1 MSFSDF
7 LGAVLP
13 STGLYAVCELSTKRR
28 QHAFV
33 DSIDELDEWAQAF
46 SERGLDTYFALAS
59 YDAAGSREAS
69 NVKALR
75 SLFIDIDLRSKGA
88 ELYASK
94 KEAAAALAAFLADTQ
109 LDRLGSP
116 WLVDSGGGLHAYW
129 PLDEDAPVAEWK
141 PVAEALKR
149 AAKAHGF
156 KIDMTCT
163 ADSARVLRVPGTFN
177 HKFSPPRPAVLKLR
191 GDIFSLQDIASK
203 LPVTALAPAPSTA
216 LALPGQRPSLA
227 VVSPT
232 AKALAND
239 SVTKFKVI
247 MMRTAE
253 GTGCAQLQHY
263 IDNAT
268 EDGMEPLWRAW
279 LSIAAKCEDGWKAA
293 VKLSALHPYD
303 GDRLRRKWGELRGPY
318 PCTKFDSENPGLCT
332 TCTHWGKITNPLA
345 LGREYAQVQE
355 VHVEAPDEDAPP
367 QTMALPEPP
376 RGYAFMQNSVRREV
390 SDADG
395 TQYVPILPF
404 ILYLEAVYQEDTAY
418 YARFCQVLA
427 GKLKHVALPTR
438 ALASKDETI
447 KLLSQQFVLAA
458 YGSGNDKHLYEYVR
472 ACVQEHSVTDKVLYI
487 PPKYGWQPDDSFAFA
502 DRVVG
507 PNGGYTFVSDK
518 LSNLLQSMAPKGSLD
533 NWRRVLQMLA
543 ARGNYDVLTLGLIG
557 FASPLMRWCNN
568 GTDAM
573 VFHACSRAS
582 GVGKSLALGI
592 ARSTWGN
599 ARFSVVPNTSET
611 TMLQRAGFLGGLPLL
626 VDEVTVKNRENEMEW
641 IPNFV
646 FNYSQASHKVKG
658 SGSAN
663 AELNNNSTWSALA
676 LLTSNSP
683 VLEYMLGARKTS
695 SDGEVMRML
704 EWRSEV
710 QLEFSAHER
719 EVLRLLNENS
729 GVAGPAFAEWLVHN
743 TNTAQR
749 VFHSVLRR
757 WSEEIGA
764 TDSERYWVAGGAALI
779 AASILIGP
787 KHANICTLDSRRVV
801 EFLKSLVEHARAL
814 TKENIRTAL
823 DMFSAFLSEHNG
835 QFVKVGY
842 QNQQAAAL
850 AASDGGLPLGTVERP
865 DNARGKVVGR
875 IELNLTPGVVDTYLE
890 LHTLKRFC
898 TVRNWS
904 YMALRRDLAKH
915 AVVRE
920 VSVNLFSGTSMP
932 GGNTRC
938 LHIAQPVGKSIAA
951 KAEA

>member
-13 STGLYAVCELSTKRR
+13 STGLYAVCELTSPRR

-33 DSIDELDEWAQAF
+33 DNIAEVSEWADAF
-46 SERGLDTYFALAS
+46 NARGYDTYFALAS
-59 YDAAGSREAS
+59 YKEAGSREAV
-69 NVKALR
+69 NVQAMR
-75 SLFIDIDLRSKGA
+75 SLFVDIDLKAKGQT
-88 ELYASK
+88 LYATK
-94 KEAAAALAAFLADTQ
+94 KEAAAALAAFLANTQ

-129 PLDEDAPVAEWK
+129 PLDEDAPVAVWK

-149 AAKAHGF
+149 AAKSHGF

-163 ADSARVLRVPGTFN
+163 ADPARVLRMPGTDN
-177 HKFSPPRPAVLKLR
+177 HKFTPPRPAVLKLR
-191 GDIFSLQDIASK
+191 GDIFSLQDIADK
-203 LPVTALAPAPSTA
+203 LPVTALPAAPAQTA
-216 LALPGQRPSLA
+216 LTLPGQRPALA

-263 IDNAT
+263 IDNAAD
-268 EDGMEPLWRAW
+268 DGMEPLWRGW
-279 LSIAAKCEDGWKAA
+279 LSIAEKCEDGWKAA

-303 GDRLRRKWGELRGPY
+303 SDRLQRKWSEIRGPY

-332 TCTHWGKITNPLA
+332 GCRHWGKITNPLA

-355 VHVEAPDEDAPP
+355 VHVEPEHEDEEAPTIP
-367 QTMALPEPP
+367 LPTPP

-390 SDADG
+390 VDADG
-395 TQYVPILPF
+395 TQYVPILPY
-404 ILYLEAVYQEDTAY
+404 ILYLDAMYQEDAAY
-418 YARFCQVLA
+418 YARFCQVLS
-427 GKLKHVALPTR
+427 GKVKFIALPTR

-447 KLLSQQFVLAA
+447 KLLSQQYVMAA
-458 YGSGNDKHLYEYVR
+458 FGSGNDKHLYEYVR
-472 ACVQEHSVTDKVLYI
+472 AAVQEHSVNDDVFHI
-487 PPKYGWQPDDSFAFA
+487 PPKYGWQPDDSFAYA

-507 PNGGYTFVSDK
+507 AGRNYAFVSEK
-518 LSNLLQSMAPKGSLD
+518 LGNLMQSMQPQGELVK
-533 NWRRVLQMLA
+533 WRSVVEMLA
-543 ARGNYDVLTLGLIG
+543 ARGNYDVMSLGLIG
-557 FASPLMRWCNN
+557 LASPLMRWCNN
-568 GTDAM
+568 GADAM

-626 VDEVTVKNRENEMEW
+626 VDEVTVKNREKEMEW

-646 FNYSQASHKVKG
+646 FNYSQASHKLKG

-676 LLTSNSP
+676 LITSNSP
-683 VLEYMLGARKTS
+683 VLEYMVGARTTS

-704 EWRSEV
+704 EWRSET
-710 QLEFSAHER
+710 QLQFSDHER
-719 EVLRLLNENS
+719 SLLRLLNENY
-729 GVAGPAFAEWLVHN
+729 GVAGPAFAEWLVQN
-743 TNTAQR
+743 SATAAR
-749 VFHSVLRR
+749 VMQSVVRR
-757 WSEEIGA
+757 WSDEIGA

-779 AASILIGP
+779 AAAILAGP
-787 KHANICTLDSRRVV
+787 RHANICTVDARQVM
-801 EFLKSLVEHARAL
+801 EFIKSLVQNARDL
-814 TKENIRTAL
+814 CKENVRSAQDL
-823 DMFSAFLSEHNG
+823 FSAFIAEHNG
-835 QFVKVGY
+835 QFIKVGY
-842 QNQQAAAL
+842 ANAQAAAL
-850 AASDGGLPLGTVERP
+850 AASGGVNNVVVERP
-865 DNARGKVVGR
+865 DSARGKVFGR
-875 IELNLTPGVVDTYLE
+875 IELNVNPGVVDTYIE
-890 LHTLKRFC
+890 LAALKRFC
-898 TVRNWS
+898 AVRNWS
-904 YMALRRDLAKH
+904 YMAFRRDMAAH

-920 VSVNLFSGTSMP
+920 TAMNLFSGTAMAS
-932 GGNTRC
+932 GNTRC
-938 LHIAQPVGKSIAA
+938 LQITQPTGKAIAA
-951 KAEA
+951 QAQD